1 MKLIANS
8 ILKNINS
15 NIFNINE
22 NIHKDFGNAIVNFNT
37 PIDKE
42 NLELFLFISIDRSD
56 PEMIN
61 QKESFYHKK
70 KEILVGRNTLLGR

>member
-42 NLELFLFISIDRSD
+42 NIELFLFISIDRSD